1 MPSSKVNVP
10 VYKALTIAG
19 SDSGGGAGIQ
29 ADLKTFAALGVYGA
43 SVITALTAQNTLGVQ
58 GIFEV
63 TPAFVA
69 RQIESVMSDIGA
81 GAAKTGMLF
90 NAPVIEAV
98 SQTLKMCGPEKL
110 VVDPVMY
117 AKSGQALLL
126 PEAVSALRNNIL
138 PLAYLV
144 TPNLPEAEALAEIK
158 INNEQ
163 DIREA
168 ARRIINL
175 GARNVLIKGGHLTGD
190 RSPDFLFEGE
200 SLLVLDAPRLSARNS
215 HGTGCTLSAA
225 ITGLLAR
232 KFSLTEAVVAAKE
245 YLTGALAAAP
255 AIGAGHSP
263 VAHFYRLQ
271 EAIFSQNLRQIKE
284 TMGN

>member
-1 MPSSKVNVP
+1 MSSSKVNVP

-29 ADLKTFAALGVYGA
+29 ADLKTFAALGVHGS

-63 TPAFVA
+63 APAFVA

-98 SQTLKMCGPEKL
+98 NQALKVYGPAKL

-117 AKSGQALLL
+117 AKSGHALLL

-158 INNEQ
+158 ISNEQ
-163 DIREA
+163 DICEA

-190 RSPDFLFEGE
+190 RSPDFLFDGE
-200 SLLVLDAPRLSARNS
+200 SFRILDAPRLSTRNS

-225 ITGLLAR
+225 ITALLAR
-232 KFSLTEAVVAAKE
+232 KFSLTEAVMGAKE

-255 AIGAGHSP
+255 AIGAGHSS

-271 EAIFSQNLRQIKE
+271 EVIFNQNLRG
-284 TMGN
+284 TN